1 MAPSNLNQVLIN
13 NATTM
18 LTSGAFAQNAAAASS
33 SIGSQ
38 TETFT
43 SNASTLASTLV
54 FNVTSSFRDF
64 VPSDRIT
71 FQLIQFG
78 LITGSSGFG
87 NFTSSLARTGD
98 GTVYDGL
105 RNSIATSGINPF
117 ASPVSGQFISG
128 SNGVDTLI
136 LNQSL
141 SSFKDYLYLSETSS
155 VSLHPSYGNVDNTFS
170 PKVGDTLL
178 IYYNNNTQYQELNIS
193 RVSVG
198 TKTSLTVTP
207 NLVTNLASGSYTA
220 STVSKL
226 ILLSKVPD
234 ETNINLV
241 FDKEDGQTS
250 YGFLIPENL
259 SPDVLQNIDTIT
271 RQVKVKILT
280 DQSGIT
286 LNIS

>member
-1 MAPSNLNQVLIN
+1 MFYNPSGSII
-13 NATTM
+13 
-18 LTSGAFAQNAAAASS
+18 SS

-38 TETFT
+38 TQTFT

-64 VPSDRIT
+64 VPLDKIT
-71 FQLIQFG
+71 FQLIQFN

-98 GTVYDGL
+98 GTIYDGL

-117 ASPVSGQFISG
+117 ASTVSGQFISG
-128 SNGVDTLI
+128 SNGVDTLT

-141 SSFKDYLYLSETSS
+141 SSFNDYLYLSQTSS
-155 VSLHPSYGNVDNTFS
+155 ADLHLSYGNVDNTFS

-193 RVSVG
+193 SVSVG
-198 TKTSLTVTP
+198 TKTSLTVSP
-207 NLVTNLASGSYTA
+207 NLVTNLAIGSYN
-220 STVSKL
+220 SNTVSKL
-226 ILLSKVPD
+226 ILLSKVAD
-234 ETNINLV
+234 ETNINLI
-241 FDKEDGQTS
+241 FDKENGQTS